1 MKLKIAKIIIKSV
14 SEIKKEWKDAL
25 QGKKRGI
32 QKDNELIFT
41 GLETAAKIFS
51 KNRIEVLKVIINEHP
66 KSIYEI
72 SKILKRDF
80 KNVHSDVK
88 FLEEIGLIALKNTGD
103 PRGGL
108 MPVPRFSGIELDLAA

>member
-1 MKLKIAKIIIKSV
+1 MRNKIAKIIIKSV
-14 SEIKKEWKDAL
+14 SEIKREWKEAF
-25 QGKKRGI
+25 QGKKRGV

-41 GLETAAKIFS
+41 GFETVAKIFS
-51 KNRIEVLKVIINEHP
+51 KNRIEVLKAIITEQP

-72 SKILKRDF
+72 SKIVNRDF

-88 FLEEIGLIALKNTGD
+88 FLEEIGLIELKNVGD

-108 MPVPRFSGIELDLAA
+108 MPVAKFSGIELDLAA

>member
-1 MKLKIAKIIIKSV
+1 MKRKNAKIIIKSV
-14 SEIKKEWKDAL
+14 SEIKKEWKEAL
-25 QGKKRGI
+25 KGKKRGS

-41 GLETAAKIFS
+41 GLETAAKVFT
-51 KNRIEVLKVIINEHP
+51 KNRIEVLKVIISEQP

-72 SKILKRDF
+72 SKIVKRDF

-88 FLEEIGLIALKNTGD
+88 FLAEIGLIELKESGD

-108 MPVPRFSGIELDLAA
+108 IPVAIFSGIELDLAA

>member
-1 MKLKIAKIIIKSV
+1 MKRKNAKIIIKSV
-14 SEIKKEWKDAL
+14 SEIKKEWKEAL
-25 QGKKRGI
+25 KGKNRGS

-41 GLETAAKIFS
+41 GLETAAKVFT
-51 KNRIEVLKVIINEHP
+51 KNRIEVLKVIISEQP

-72 SKILKRDF
+72 SKIVKRDF

-88 FLEEIGLIALKNTGD
+88 FLAEIGLIELKESGD

-108 MPVPRFSGIELDLAA
+108 IPVAIFSGIELDLAA